1 MSPEPAEEF
10 EAALKGLDETSIKG
24 AEREL
29 AVSDG
34 GELLGEAGFLA
45 GELRVVADV
54 VIEIEA
60 VLEEFEQVVSQAKQ
74 FGESRGSGLTL

>member
-1 MSPEPAEEF
+1 M
-10 EAALKGLDETSIKG
+10 
-24 AEREL
+24 
-29 AVSDG
+29 
-34 GELLGEAGFLA
+34 GEAGFLA